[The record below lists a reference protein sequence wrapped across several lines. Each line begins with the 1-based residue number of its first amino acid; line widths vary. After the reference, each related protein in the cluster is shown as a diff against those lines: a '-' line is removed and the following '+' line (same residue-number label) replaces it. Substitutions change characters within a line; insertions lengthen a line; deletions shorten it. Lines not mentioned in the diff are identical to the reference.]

1 MPVRFSFA
9 RRAALR
15 RLAAFAAIGLGP
27 CVSAA
32 FAQDNVAAFYKG
44 KTVTIMVGTSAG
56 GGYDTYA
63 RLLARH
69 YGKYIPGNPGIIIQN
84 MPGAGSNRMA
94 GYVANV
100 APKDGTVVGAPFATQ
115 PLARV
120 LLDKSKINYDPAKLA
135 YLGTATDDTYLCAVR
150 SDAKAKTFK
159 DAFEHEIVF
168 GGTAETGST
177 GYLPVML
184 ANVLGVKFKVVFGY
198 PGSQQIMKAVE
209 QNEIQGMCGL
219 NWSTVHSRYWQM
231 FQSGLVKIF
240 VQDTDIGHPEA
251 DKMGIPKTID
261 FAKTDEQRR
270 IMKVIY
276 SQARFA
282 RPYFVSGAVPADRVA
297 ALRKGFMQA
306 WNDKDLRKEADKLQF
321 SVAPMSGEE
330 IQKIVAEIN
339 DLPDA
344 FIDKVKAAIKKK

>member
-1 MPVRFSFA
+1 MHMSAKMSA
-9 RRAALR
+9 RLWAASVISLW
-15 RLAAFAAIGLGP
+15 AFAP
-27 CVSAA
+27 AA
-32 FAQDNVAAFYKG
+32 AQNPVADFYRG

-63 RLLARH
+63 RLLSRH
-69 YGKYIPGNPGIIIQN
+69 YGKYIPGQPAIIVQN

-94 GYVANV
+94 GYVARV
-100 APKDGTVVGAPFATQ
+100 APKDGTVIGAPFATQ

-120 LLDKSKINYDPAKLA
+120 LPDKAKIGYDPASLA

-150 SDAKAKTFK
+150 TDARAKTFK

-198 PGSQQIMKAVE
+198 PGSQQIMAAVE
-209 QNEIQGMCGL
+209 KNEIQGMCGL
-219 NWSTVHSRYWQM
+219 NWSTIHSRYVHM
-231 FQSGLVKIF
+231 LKSGLVKIF
-240 VQDTDIGHPEA
+240 VQDTDVGHPEA
-251 DKMGIPKTID
+251 DKLGIPKTID
-261 FAKTDEQRR
+261 FAKTDEQKK
-270 IMKVIY
+270 IMQVIY

-282 RPYFVSGAVPADRVA
+282 RPYFVSGSVPADRLA
-297 ALRKGFMQA
+297 ALRAAFMQA

-321 SVAPMSGEE
+321 SVAPQSGEE
-330 IQKIVAEIN
+330 IQKIIAEIN
-339 DLPDA
+339 ALPEA
-344 FIDKVKAAIKKK
+344 FIDKVKAAIRKKK